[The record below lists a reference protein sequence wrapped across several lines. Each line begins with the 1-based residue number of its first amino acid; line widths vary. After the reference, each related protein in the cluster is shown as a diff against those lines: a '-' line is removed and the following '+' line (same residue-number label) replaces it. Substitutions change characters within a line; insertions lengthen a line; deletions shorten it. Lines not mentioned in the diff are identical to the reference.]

1 MKGTSHMAAHHAIS
15 GLDPLPVLQHAD
27 RILRETG
34 PDTRGLWPRT
44 IARLTRLALERATDS
59 YWSMTRPELIQCPM
73 TIGLLMLEG
82 VLNRA
87 GAREAFLT
95 WSRLSDAT
103 HPHPYDLAP
112 TAGELRR
119 WHDEVAGIVQQLT
132 NFTDALAGY
141 DHIRPGSEDIRT
153 EMADSD
159 LFHE

>member
-1 MKGTSHMAAHHAIS
+1 MAAHHAIS
-15 GLDPLPVLQHAD
+15 CCDPLPALQHAD

-44 IARLTRLALERATDS
+44 VARLTRLALERATDS
-59 YWSMTRPELIQCPM
+59 HWSRTQPEMISCPM
-73 TIGLLMLEG
+73 TIRLLMLEW

-87 GAREAFLT
+87 DARKAFLT

-119 WHDEVAGIVQQLT
+119 WHNEVTRIVELLT
-132 NFTDALAGY
+132 KLTDASA
-141 DHIRPGSEDIRT
+141 SDIDDQYSR
-153 EMADSD
+153 
-159 LFHE
+159 H